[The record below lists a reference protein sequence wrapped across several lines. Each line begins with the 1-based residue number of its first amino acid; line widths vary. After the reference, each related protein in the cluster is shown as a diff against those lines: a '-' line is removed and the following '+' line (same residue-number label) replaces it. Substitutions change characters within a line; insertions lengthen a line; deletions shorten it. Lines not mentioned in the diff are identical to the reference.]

1 LGGIIIDTFFEAVCQ
16 QPTEEV

>member
-1 LGGIIIDTFFEAVCQ
+1 LILFFEAVCQ

>member
-1 LGGIIIDTFFEAVCQ
+1 LGGIIIDTFFEAVRQ

>member
-16 QPTEEV
+16 QPIEEV